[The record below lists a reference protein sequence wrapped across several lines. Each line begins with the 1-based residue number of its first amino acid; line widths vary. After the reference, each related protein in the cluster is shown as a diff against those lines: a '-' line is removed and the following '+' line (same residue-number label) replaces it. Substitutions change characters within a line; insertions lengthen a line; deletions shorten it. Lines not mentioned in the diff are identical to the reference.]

1 MKPLTNHNARR
12 QEFTSVAKIT
22 AIYIKDQIEDIGS
35 KIILLAGVDSEGFI
49 ADEEWY
55 GSTFS
60 DDLIHPYI
68 LEKNGDLNYGHADD
82 DDLYIEHSDI
92 RQHKIEEGMC
102 FHIKDEH
109 DEVGSDDTYIV
120 VSVYYYG

>member
-1 MKPLTNHNARR
+1 MKPVTDHNARKR
-12 QEFTSVAKIT
+12 GSVSIAKIT
-22 AIYIKDQIEDIGS
+22 AVYIKDQIEDIGC
-35 KIILLAGVDSEGFI
+35 KIILLAGVDNEGFI
-49 ADEEWY
+49 SDEEWY
-55 GSTFS
+55 GTTFS

-68 LEKNGDLNYGHADD
+68 LEKNGDLNYGHADE

-92 RQHKIEEGMC
+92 RQHKIEEGMF

-109 DEVGSDDTYIV
+109 DDMESDDTYIV